1 VFIDES
7 NGAPEPFNKQHRLTQ
22 GLNQALFLYPGGI
35 AKDEDSKLKFEQ
47 LVQTGVGNS
56 GTVPAMALQRFDQE
70 RAGANRN
77 LFQHTRT
84 KDGYILAAQIT
95 GTPPEDDAAL
105 AALAADDE
113 NDPADSPEAKK
124 KAAGADAKP
133 MKAILVSDIDWIIPS
148 FFFIREGGD
157 ETFLP
162 ATQNVPLILNVIDTL
177 AGDERFVEIR
187 KRARIHRTLE
197 KIDEATR
204 AHRERAAEE
213 REKFVKD
220 IEDRENA
227 AREAMQKKIDEVES
241 SNLATLEKEVLLEQ
255 TRLREQK
262 KLDAEIRALADER
275 RLQTKKIKYE
285 MDQEVRA
292 VQDRYKRYA
301 ILIPPIPPLLLALAV
316 FFRRRELERQGVSRE
331 RLR

>member
-1 VFIDES
+1 
-7 NGAPEPFNKQHRLTQ
+7 
-22 GLNQALFLYPGGI
+22 
-35 AKDEDSKLKFEQ
+35 
-47 LVQTGVGNS
+47 
-56 GTVPAMALQRFDQE
+56 
-70 RAGANRN
+70 
-77 LFQHTRT
+77 
-84 KDGYILAAQIT
+84 
-95 GTPPEDDAAL
+95 
-105 AALAADDE
+105 
-113 NDPADSPEAKK
+113 
-124 KAAGADAKP
+124 
-133 MKAILVSDIDWIIPS
+133 
-148 FFFIREGGD
+148 
-157 ETFLP
+157 LP